1 MTQQKKKDT
10 KTKGITPKTG
20 ASASG
25 KVQRSKRKVL
35 SPSES
40 KGAATGTKVH
50 FDCKYFKVVE
60 EKLGDKG
67 KIKSYFY
74 CQRPNPNTVHIL
86 ALTEKDEAVLV
97 KQFRP
102 AVGLP
107 VIELPAGICD
117 REGEGIIETA
127 ERELMEE
134 TGYTADEF
142 ELLFSGSVSPGITNE
157 IFNLILATP
166 ARRIGKGGGVDGE
179 AIEVI
184 LKPRRRLLDFLMELS
199 LEGEV
204 LVDSKIPSA
213 LAVAEKFLHPEAVF

>member
-1 MTQQKKKDT
+1 MTQRKKKDV
-10 KTKGITPKTG
+10 KSKSVTPKRG
-20 ASASG
+20 VSASG
-25 KVQRSKRKVL
+25 KVQQSERRAP
-35 SPSES
+35 SPS
-40 KGAATGTKVH
+40 KLPKAATGKTVH

-74 CQRPNPNTVHIL
+74 CKRPNPNTVHIL
-86 ALTEKDEAVLV
+86 ALTENDEAVLV

-102 AVGLP
+102 AVGSF

-117 REGEGIIETA
+117 REGEGVIETA

-142 ELLFSGSVSPGITNE
+142 ELLFAGSVSPGITNE

-166 ARRIGKGGGVDGE
+166 ARRINKGGGVDGE

-184 LKPRRRLLDFLMELS
+184 LKPRRRLLDFLIEVC
-199 LEGEV
+199 LEGEI

-213 LAVAEKFLHPEAVF
+213 LAIAEKFLHPEAVF